1 MPSRRCG
8 DRSSSIVQFSAS
20 VIVSALVFDHSREAT
35 QCLQHT
41 TQPHLPSLAGNHMCE
56 VVLWHC
62 HLSAG
67 LLCAVCF
74 LMSFHFT
81 ISQAT
86 DSILWLKSVI
96 LCEWYISL
104 KPRLTRPLIQPVIQ
118 VKGTFSRHPK
128 TEITMRRLRPLT
140 GLDCIFY
147 SKEVKRIH
155 FCSFAISV
163 VTISVV

>member
-41 TQPHLPSLAGNHMCE
+41 TQPHLPSLARNHMCE

-96 LCEWYISL
+96 FMWMVYLTEASSYQTSDTACNTSERNIFKTSQNWDHNEKAKAIDGPGLYFLL
-104 KPRLTRPLIQPVIQ
+104 KR
-118 VKGTFSRHPK
+118 S
-128 TEITMRRLRPLT
+128 
-140 GLDCIFY
+140 
-147 SKEVKRIH
+147 
-155 FCSFAISV
+155 
-163 VTISVV
+163 